1 MIKRYLIV
9 VGAILA
15 VVLGGLYATKPK
27 AGEMKRNVEEAMT
40 AYREAQAAA
49 PPGTLREISLPQIVE
64 EHDWILARSYSAQQD
79 GKSFACWG
87 VSIVTVCDS
96 PDH

>member
-1 MIKRYLIV
+1 LIKRYFMV

-15 VVLGGLYATKPK
+15 VLIGGLVATKPK
-27 AGEMKRNVEEAMT
+27 AGEVKRSVDEAMT

-49 PPGTLREISLPQIVE
+49 PPGALQDISLPQIVDE
-64 EHDWILARSYSAQQD
+64 RDWILARSYSAQQD

-87 VSIVTVCDS
+87 VSVVTVCNT
-96 PDH
+96 PD